1 MDWYYVIGEER
12 YGPVDE
18 AVLRTLVNQGQVG
31 PDDLVWND
39 TMGSE
44 WKKCGIFFPSGG
56 VPPVPVAS
64 ISGSGGMMPN
74 REITAEARAALSGN
88 WSKAIG
94 ITVLYMVLV
103 FGTSF
108 LGSIV
113 PVPGIVQFF
122 ILPPLMTGLAAFFLT
137 FSRQQGGEVGDLFS
151 GFRCYWASVGAYFF
165 MQLFILLWLLPG
177 IVAMIVGMV
186 LAGAGEV
193 AALNLPQAP
202 TAGGGLLIVGG
213 LYLAVVGVI
222 LNLRYAQIFFVLADE
237 SGTGALSAVRRST
250 ELMREHKGKLFGLYI
265 RFFGWSLLAML
276 LTFGIGLIWVLPYFQ
291 VACARF
297 YDDLK

>member
-18 AVLRTLVNQGQVG
+18 AVLRTLVNQGQVS
-31 PDDLVWND
+31 PDDLVWNAAL
-39 TMGSE
+39 GSA
-44 WKKCGIFFPSGG
+44 WKKCGSLFPAGG
-56 VPPVPVAS
+56 VPPVPPPTV
-64 ISGSGGMMPN
+64 SGSGGSMPN

-103 FGTSF
+103 FALSF
-108 LGSIV
+108 LCSMIPFAGMLQIFV
-113 PVPGIVQFF
+113 
-122 ILPPLMTGLAAFFLT
+122 LPPLMTGLAAFFLV

-151 GFRCYWASVGAYFF
+151 GFRQYWASVGAWFF

-177 IVAMIVGMV
+177 MLALIAGAV
-186 LAGAGEV
+186 LAGAGEAV
-193 AALNLPQAP
+193 SLNLPQAP
-202 TAGGGLLIVGG
+202 MAGAGLLMVGG
-213 LYLAVVGVI
+213 LYLAVAGVI
-222 LNLRYAQIFFVLADE
+222 LNLRYAQIFYVLADE
-237 SGTGALSAVRRST
+237 TGTGALDAVRRST
-250 ELMREHKGKLFGLYI
+250 ELMRERKGKLFGLYF
-265 RFFGWSLLAML
+265 RFFGWSLLATL
-276 LTFGIGLIWVLPYFQ
+276 FTFGIGLIWVLPYFQ